1 MKLTNELASQRVRA
15 ALGRAPQDR
24 LEATVVLE
32 SWGVSPDLALA
43 VARPDRDAGLL
54 SKAPL
59 NPTIAHSTSLQDALE
74 IAGLLAGIMAATMCA
89 GPIISRLGGS
99 AVDAWRIALPVTLF
113 LQWTLRRYHRTLSAR
128 ARRERLSGFR
138 SAVWGG
144 TALSVGIMVPAM
156 LVLCP
161 VAGAAFA
168 LVVLW
173 TGCLF
178 LSRRGWAPVYVALL
192 LAGALAVGLR
202 LSVVPVIADE
212 SETML
217 VLMVIAVVSSHRS
230 QQLPGSWLE
239 ALRSG
244 CIGAL
249 LGCLIVNV
257 ALPGSTTSVELLGLA
272 LAPSLL
278 GSVVWF
284 YFVAAFWRL
293 LQPGIGLSQGSDS
306 LMATHRRSRLIN
318 LSGLAGYGVT
328 TVIISFAALMIA
340 SALGISSG
348 DSAVIFL
355 DLGTLGLAGVLFAWL
370 DVLGRSGAALAVEC
384 SALTVCL
391 LVHVLAG
398 SGGLGSYGDL
408 FGAVVAVILAEAVT
422 YRLHG
427 EPEWLSARML

>member
-1 MKLTNELASQRVRA
+1 
-15 ALGRAPQDR
+15 
-24 LEATVVLE
+24 
-32 SWGVSPDLALA
+32 
-43 VARPDRDAGLL
+43 
-54 SKAPL
+54 
-59 NPTIAHSTSLQDALE
+59 
-74 IAGLLAGIMAATMCA
+74 
-89 GPIISRLGGS
+89 
-99 AVDAWRIALPVTLF
+99 
-113 LQWTLRRYHRTLSAR
+113 
-128 ARRERLSGFR
+128 
-138 SAVWGG
+138 
-144 TALSVGIMVPAM
+144 
-156 LVLCP
+156 
-161 VAGAAFA
+161 
-168 LVVLW
+168 
-173 TGCLF
+173 
-178 LSRRGWAPVYVALL
+178 
-192 LAGALAVGLR
+192 
-202 LSVVPVIADE
+202 
-212 SETML
+212 
-217 VLMVIAVVSSHRS
+217 
-230 QQLPGSWLE
+230 
-239 ALRSG
+239 
-244 CIGAL
+244 
-249 LGCLIVNV
+249 
-257 ALPGSTTSVELLGLA
+257 
-272 LAPSLL
+272 
-278 GSVVWF
+278 
-284 YFVAAFWRL
+284 VAAFWRL